1 MKRAISAIDTSAAL
15 FIIVLAIAAYLDKSI
30 ILLHIVE
37 ALPYVVAPILCLRRK
52 KFGYPLAFASGSFWI
67 WTGGFLTT
75 FVRNGFEQLENFIN
89 TGTLDRFD
97 IFIAVP
103 AAIGT
108 AGLVFFSLIGY
119 LSLPGKSLKD
129 VLLFLLAIIVI
140 TVFFLTIFKLF
151 SCKLQLCKHYNSRTL
166 QKNNQQQIFC
176 STSVVARTLR

>member
-1 MKRAISAIDTSAAL
+1 MVRAISAIDIAIATSAAL
-15 FIIVLAIAAYLDKSI
+15 FIIVLAIAAYLDKNI

-52 KFGYPLAFASGSFWI
+52 KFGYLLAFASGAFWI

-108 AGLVFFSLIGY
+108 AGMVFFSLIGY
-119 LSLPGKSLKD
+119 LFLPNKSLKD
-129 VLLFLLAIIVI
+129 FLLFLLAIIVI

-151 SCKLQLCKHYNSRTL
+151 APNYLGMFRG
-166 QKNNQQQIFC
+166 IFW
-176 STSVVARTLR
+176 